1 MFWNLGIVSTLMR
14 LLLLDCF
21 GGNNEEVDFEGFA
34 WNSTNVLVLSNFKSA
49 HLEVKAQMLLQF
61 HSFEKKN
68 CVRERDCENISV
80 RSLEIFTK
88 LNFSFWLHFNLSLL
102 V

>member
-34 WNSTNVLVLSNFKSA
+34 WKSTNVLVLSNFKSA

-61 HSFEKKN
+61 HSFEKKI
-68 CVRERDCENISV
+68 V
-80 RSLEIFTK
+80 
-88 LNFSFWLHFNLSLL
+88 
-102 V
+102 